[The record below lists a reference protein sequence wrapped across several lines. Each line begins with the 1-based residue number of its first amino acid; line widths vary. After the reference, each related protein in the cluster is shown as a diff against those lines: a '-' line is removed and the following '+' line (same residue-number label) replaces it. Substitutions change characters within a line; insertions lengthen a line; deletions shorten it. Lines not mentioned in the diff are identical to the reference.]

1 MNSSSSKQPASA
13 QVSNAHDPVL
23 VIAVSSR
30 TLFDLSYEHDI
41 YLKDGVDEYRKHQ
54 LAHETEVLNSGIAF
68 SLVKKLLA
76 IKHPETNLPLV
87 EVILVSRNNGDTG
100 LRIFNSIQHYNLNIQ
115 RAAFSNGKSPY
126 AYLKAFGA
134 HLFLSAHNQDVELAL
149 KAGYASAHLLTRNLE
164 KNLTS
169 GDNNQVRI
177 AFDGDAVLFSD
188 DSEKIYKQEGLAAF
202 KDNEQKKAGIPLTGG
217 PFKPFLLALHNLQSL
232 FKVDET
238 PIRTALVT
246 ARSAPSHKRVILTLR
261 EWGIR
266 IDEALFVGGLDKAEF
281 LKAFKADIF
290 FDDQLIY
297 IQSASNNRLTSGH
310 VPYGVANANNT
321 TSSSENSD
329 HFARFTCKRKNN

>member
-1 MNSSSSKQPASA
+1 M
-13 QVSNAHDPVL
+13 SNLLFRNEDYDPVL

-30 TLFDLSYEHDI
+30 TLFDLSEEHDI
-41 YLKDGVDEYRKHQ
+41 YLDQGVDEYRTYQ
-54 LAHETEVLNSGIAF
+54 LSKENTILKPGVAF

-76 IKHPETNLPLV
+76 ITHPTTKVPLV
-87 EVILVSRNNGDTG
+87 EVVLVSRNNGDTG
-100 LRIFNSIQHYNLNIQ
+100 LRIFNSIEHYGLNIQ

-149 KAGYASAHLLTRNLE
+149 QAGYASAHLLT
-164 KNLTS
+164 KNIEA
-169 GDNNQVRI
+169 NNSAKDTNDKETKEESDKQVRI

-188 DSEKIYKQEGLAAF
+188 DSEKIYKQEGLQAF
-202 KDNEQKKAGIPLTGG
+202 KENEHLKADIPLSGG
-217 PFKPFLLALHNLQSL
+217 PFKPFLLALHQLQSL

-261 EWGIR
+261 KWGIR
-266 IDEALFVGGLDKAEF
+266 IDEALFLGGLNKAEF

-290 FDDQLIY
+290 FDDQLIH
-297 IQSASNNRLTSGH
+297 ILSASESKLTSGH
-310 VPYGVANANNT
+310 VPHGIANQQLK
-321 TSSSENSD
+321 S
-329 HFARFTCKRKNN
+329 